1 MTRSELANLEERV
14 IDTIQDGDLR
24 RDLLQVIELYRQL
37 DWQVAQFVPTSEWN
51 RFPAKIRPSEEN

>member
-1 MTRSELANLEERV
+1 MDE
-14 IDTIQDGDLR
+14 IQDPDLR
-24 RDLLQVIELYRQL
+24 RQVLAVIELYRQL